1 MHIMR
6 IKTLLGVLTL
16 CAASASANAALLG
29 RDLNGSPGSFEAYY
43 DTTLDVTWLADANL
57 AMTNTFGVA
66 GINAQGRM
74 TWNTANAWITAMN
87 GANYLGINTW
97 RLPEMF
103 DINNDGCTV
112 NSLASFNGGDCGY
125 NPVSVGPQASEMASL
140 FYDTLGNLAFF
151 NTAGGIQL
159 AQLGIQNTAPFQ
171 NLGNTLYWYGLETT
185 TNSGGPA
192 LNAWYFGMPSG
203 AQRPQDK
210 LDPSLTAWAVF
221 SGDVSVVP
229 VPAAV
234 WLFGSALGVLG
245 FSVRRRSRSSSL

>member
-1 MHIMR
+1 MR
-6 IKTLLGVLTL
+6 NSTLIAVLALGAV
-16 CAASASANAALLG
+16 SASADAALLG

-43 DTTLDVTWLADANL
+43 DTTLDMTWLANANL
-57 AMTNTFGVA
+57 AQSNTFGVA

-74 TWNTANAWITAMN
+74 TWPTANAWIAAMN
-87 GANYLGINTW
+87 SANYLGLNTW

-103 DINNDGCTV
+103 DINSDGCTV
-112 NSLASFNGGDCGY
+112 VSFSSFNGGDCGY
-125 NPVSVGPQASEMASL
+125 NVVSTGPQASEMASL

-151 NTAGGIQL
+151 NTSGGIQL
-159 AQLGIQNTAPFQ
+159 PQLGIQNTAPFQ
-171 NLGNTLYWYGLETT
+171 NLGNTLYWYDLETR
-185 TNSGGPA
+185 TNSGGVDQGLPA

-210 LDPSLTAWAVF
+210 LDPSLTAWAVL

-234 WLFGSALGVLG
+234 WLFGSALGVMG
-245 FSVRRRSRSSSL
+245 FARRRTH

>member
-1 MHIMR
+1 MR
-6 IKTLLGVLTL
+6 IKTIIGALAL
-16 CAASASANAALLG
+16 CAVSASADAALLG

-43 DTTLDVTWLADANL
+43 DTTLDITWLADANL
-57 AMTNTFGVA
+57 AQSNTFGVA
-66 GINAQGRM
+66 GISAQGRM
-74 TWNTANAWITAMN
+74 TWGTANSWIAAMN

-112 NSLASFNGGDCGY
+112 NSLSSFNGGDCGY
-125 NPVSVGPQASEMASL
+125 NPVSTGPQASEMSSL

-151 NTAGGIQL
+151 NTSGGIQL

-171 NLGNTLYWYGLETT
+171 NLGNTLYWYDLETT
-185 TNSGGPA
+185 TTSSGFDLGSPA

-210 LDPSLTAWAVF
+210 LDPSLTAWAVV

-234 WLFGSALGVLG
+234 WLFGSALGLMG
-245 FSVRRRSRSSSL
+245 FARRRKA

>member
-1 MHIMR
+1 MR
-6 IKTLLGVLTL
+6 ITNLLGVLAL
-16 CAASASANAALLG
+16 GVVSASADAALLG

-43 DTTLDVTWLADANL
+43 DTTLDMTWLANANL
-57 AMTNTFGVA
+57 GATNTFGVA

-74 TWNTANAWITAMN
+74 TWPTANDWIAAMN
-87 GANYLGINTW
+87 SANYLGINTW

-103 DINNDGCTV
+103 DINGDGCTV
-112 NSLASFNGGDCGY
+112 NSLSSFNGGDCGY
-125 NPVSVGPQASEMASL
+125 NVVSTGPQASEMASL

-151 NTAGGIQL
+151 NTSGGIQL
-159 AQLGIQNTAPFQ
+159 AQLGIQNTGPFQ
-171 NLGNTLYWYGLETT
+171 NLGNTLYWYGQETT
-185 TNSGGPA
+185 TNSSGVDQGLPA

-234 WLFGSALGVLG
+234 WLFGSALGLLG
-245 FSVRRRSRSSSL
+245 FSARRRS